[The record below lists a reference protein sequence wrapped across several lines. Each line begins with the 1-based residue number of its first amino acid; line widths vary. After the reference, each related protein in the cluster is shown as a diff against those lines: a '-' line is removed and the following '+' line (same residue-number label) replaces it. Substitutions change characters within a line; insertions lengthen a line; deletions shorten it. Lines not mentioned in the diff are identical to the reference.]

1 MNNFDSSDNQFDVI
15 KCAKRCVD
23 DFTGDE
29 SKSKKSKLNE
39 SKKSKHKKKKEDTL
53 KKEGKKLKE
62 SKKIKE
68 EKNLNELKKVEELID
83 REMKGV
89 QIKTEPKENGRSH
102 FSSVNHKIELF
113 AHSVHMESL
122 DRKEKAEAAAKKA
135 KEANDKIIMGSK
147 VKTRSKVFSGTARNV
162 CYTRVPTLEEL
173 CLNRL
178 IDIHDK
184 ILYLGNAPYYLV
196 KPVLAKC
203 SPSHLLELEYNNPYL
218 TEDDDEL
225 WEWHCQREFKGWER
239 DDDESWRE
247 LYSRAEQETKRKLLR
262 VTQEIK
268 FKERSKVPTRK
279 TKLAFVDTVPKPPK
293 SIKKLQDKLQP
304 TSSMIPNPG
313 SVKALLT
320 STMTLPSAPNKS
332 KFKSKFMFNC
342 SLN

>member
-1 MNNFDSSDNQFDVI
+1 MI
-15 KCAKRCVD
+15 CAKR
-23 DFTGDE
+23 FGDE
-29 SKSKKSKLNE
+29 TSGDQVKSKKSKLSE
-39 SKKSKHKKKKEDTL
+39 SKKSKHEK
-53 KKEGKKLKE
+53 KKEGKKIKE
-62 SKKIKE
+62 SKKVKE
-68 EKNLNELKKVEELID
+68 EKRSNELKKVEELID
-83 REMKGV
+83 REMKSV
-89 QIKTEPKENGRSH
+89 ERKTDPKENGRSH

-113 AHSVHMESL
+113 SHSVHMESA
-122 DRKEKAEAAAKKA
+122 DRKEKAEAEAKRA
-135 KEANDKIIMGSK
+135 KECSNQIMGSK

-178 IDIHDK
+178 IDNHDK

-203 SPSHLLELEYNNPYL
+203 SPSHLLELEYYNPYL

-239 DDDESWRE
+239 DEDESWRE

-293 SIKKLQDKLQP
+293 NIKKLQDKLQP
-304 TSSMIPNPG
+304 TPTTVPNAG

-320 STMTLPSAPNKS
+320 STMTLPPAPNKS
-332 KFKSKFMFNC
+332 KSKMQIGIE
-342 SLN
+342 LIDV